1 MDVHNSSDG
10 NKRKQWAIYIYIYI
24 WNLFEYRKER
34 RSRRVRDDINLL
46 ESGSLK

>member
-1 MDVHNSSDG
+1 M
-10 NKRKQWAIYIYIYI
+10 YIILVMEIKENNELYIYI